1 MKFFRSLFISPVI
14 FVGTLI
20 LLKEPINK
28 GLVSLINIERN
39 KRKRG
44 NNPSCLIFG

>member
-1 MKFFRSLFISPVI
+1 MKFFKHLFVTPLI

-28 GLVSLINIERN
+28 GLVSLIESERN
-39 KRKRG
+39 KKNGR
-44 NNPSCLIFG
+44 NNPPGGIFG